1 VGSGR
6 KAFYAF
12 DFVVSL
18 WVLFRRLFTANHLK
32 RSSRRTFGRMPGWFP
47 KRYKIKVLAREY
59 LEFVTWGMTVHSHK
73 DRALAIAHEQG
84 VVRAREFDAEDVPR
98 VTLRRLVNE
107 GILTQPSR
115 GLYQLADADLSEA
128 HSLAEAAKAAPS
140 GVIALLSA
148 LQFHE
153 LTTQTPHA
161 VWMLMPSKAWAPTRP
176 PVRLRIIRASGQ
188 ALTGGIKHHRI
199 DGVSVPITT
208 PAKTVADCFKHRS
221 KSGLDV
227 ALEALRDALR
237 RKRASTDEISRF
249 AVANRVGSVM
259 RPYLENIP

>member
-1 VGSGR
+1 M
-6 KAFYAF
+6 
-12 DFVVSL
+12 
-18 WVLFRRLFTANHLK
+18 TAL
-32 RSSRRTFGRMPGWFP
+32 
-47 KRYKIKVLAREY
+47 
-59 LEFVTWGMTVHSHK
+59 SHK
-73 DRALAIAHEQG
+73 DRALALAHKQAI
-84 VVRAREFDAEDVPR
+84 VRAREFGAKGVPR
-98 VTLRRLVNE
+98 VTLHRLVSD
-107 GILTQPSR
+107 GVLIQPSR

-128 HSLAEAAKAAPS
+128 HSLAAAPL

-176 PVRLRIIRASGQ
+176 TVRLRIIRASGQ

-221 KSGLDV
+221 KIGLDV

-237 RKRASTDEISRF
+237 RKRASTDEIWKF

>member
-1 VGSGR
+1 
-6 KAFYAF
+6 
-12 DFVVSL
+12 
-18 WVLFRRLFTANHLK
+18 
-32 RSSRRTFGRMPGWFP
+32 MPVWFP
-47 KRYKIKVLAREY
+47 TRYKIKVLAREY
-59 LEFVTWGMTVHSHK
+59 LEIVTWGMTAHSHK
-73 DRALAIAHEQG
+73 DRALALAHDQG
-84 VVRAREFDAEDVPR
+84 VVRAREFDAKGVPR

-153 LTTQTPHA
+153 LTTQTPHT
-161 VWMLMPSKAWAPTRP
+161 VWMLMPSKAWAPTKP

-221 KSGLDV
+221 KIGLDV

-237 RKRASTDEISRF
+237 RKRATTDEIWRF